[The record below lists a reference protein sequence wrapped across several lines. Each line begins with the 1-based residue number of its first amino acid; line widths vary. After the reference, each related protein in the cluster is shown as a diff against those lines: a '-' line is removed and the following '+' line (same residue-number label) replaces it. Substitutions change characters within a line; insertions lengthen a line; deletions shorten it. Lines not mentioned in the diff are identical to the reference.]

1 MKKIILLLTLISSPA
16 FAKFQ
21 IGASIFDFNFK
32 SDYRETQSDLQPN
45 INLGYSLDFKPFFV
59 SAQTNRLF
67 NPERHARVEKND
79 INYDKITR
87 AQIDTL
93 SVGIVAT
100 RFMPSVFIARVDST
114 NLLYH
119 NGTKVG
125 SKRIISSAKGFALSY
140 FITKN
145 LYASAILVLPQ
156 SSLNLKTSGG
166 LSVSYLF

>member
-1 MKKIILLLTLISSPA
+1 MKKLIILLTLISSPA

-21 IGASIFDFNFK
+21 IGASVFDFNFK
-32 SDYRETQSDLQPN
+32 SDYRETQSDFQPN
-45 INLGYSLDFKPFFV
+45 INLGYSLDYKPFFI

-67 NPERHARVEKND
+67 NPERRAKVEKNNV
-79 INYDKITR
+79 NYDKITK

-93 SVGIVAT
+93 SVGIVAA

-114 NLLYH
+114 NLLYY

-125 SKRIISSAKGFALSY
+125 SKRVISPAKGVALSY
-140 FITKN
+140 FITQN
-145 LYASAILVLPQ
+145 LYTSAILVLPQ
-156 SSLNLKTSGG
+156 NSLNLKTSGG